1 MNQEKFISSYIDL
14 LNSTLTEA
22 IQKNLTILAQKN
34 VIEQELNEVKS
45 TVNNESKSLKDVL
58 QQRDKE
64 INDLK
69 NQLNDA
75 RRQKDA
81 ATGETNELKKNVQHI
96 ETFKSELVKSRNEI
110 NRLNE
115 LLQDKDKIIDSLNR
129 DILVLIDKQNKKE
142 EEKDYK
148 PVKKS
153 VKKILEQPVETVV
166 VKDAGSF

>member
-1 MNQEKFISSYIDL
+1 MNQEKFINSYIEL

-34 VIEQELNEVKS
+34 VIEDELNEFKS
-45 TVNNESKSLKDVL
+45 NLNNETKSQKDLL
-58 QQRDKE
+58 QQKEKE

-69 NQLNDA
+69 LQINDA
-75 RRQKDA
+75 RRQKDL

-110 NRLNE
+110 DRLNNQ
-115 LLQDKDKIIDSLNR
+115 LQEKQKIIDSVNDENKLLLER
-129 DILVLIDKQNKKE
+129 LNKKE
-142 EEKDYK
+142 EDNKSL
-148 PVKKS
+148 KKS
-153 VKKILEQPVETVV
+153 VKRNLGQPVETVV

>member
-1 MNQEKFISSYIDL
+1 MNQEKFISAYIDL

-34 VIEQELNEVKS
+34 VIDQELNEIKS

-58 QQRDKE
+58 TQRDKE

-75 RRQKDA
+75 RRQKDV

-115 LLQDKDKIIDSLNR
+115 QVQEKQKIIDSLNS
-129 DILVLIDKQNKKE
+129 DILILLEKQNKKE
-142 EEKDYK
+142 EEKDIK
-148 PVKKS
+148 PTKKS
-153 VKKILEQPVETVV
+153 VKKILEQPIETVV

>member
-1 MNQEKFISSYIDL
+1 MNQEKFINSYIEL

-34 VIEQELNEVKS
+34 VIEHELNEFKS
-45 TVNNESKSLKDVL
+45 NLNNETKSQKDLL
-58 QQRDKE
+58 QQKEKE

-69 NQLNDA
+69 SQINDA
-75 RRQKDA
+75 RRQKDL

-110 NRLNE
+110 DRLNNQ
-115 LLQDKDKIIDSLNR
+115 LQEKQKIIDSVNDENKLLLER
-129 DILVLIDKQNKKE
+129 LNKKE
-142 EEKDYK
+142 EDNK

-153 VKKILEQPVETVV
+153 VKKNLEQPIQTVV